1 MEKNPKTTSDSEV
14 VVDLPVIRALHL
26 DEAGEHYR
34 VGDFLPSSN
43 NVKVNKII
51 EEEENGEYARVKIYL
66 VYIQYERALKPEGYK
81 TVIKLWQKIP
91 SRFCRI
97 EY

>member
-1 MEKNPKTTSDSEV
+1 MNEKPNNADRDNGQIDCK
-14 VVDLPVIRALHL
+14 VIRALHL
-26 DEAGEHYR
+26 DIAGEHYR

-43 NVKVNKII
+43 SVKVNKII

-66 VYIQYERALKPEGYK
+66 IYTQYERALKPQGYR
-81 TVIKLWQKIP
+81 TEVKLWQKIP
-91 SRFCRI
+91 SHFCRI